1 MELCIL
7 AFIFALTTG
16 IPLGI
21 IAAFWRNKPA
31 DIAISVFALLG
42 FSVPVFVLA
51 LVLTL
56 FFSLHLGWLP
66 VSGRIDLLY
75 NLKTVTGFALVD
87 AWLSDSPTVKI

>member
-1 MELCIL
+1 MH
-7 AFIFALTTG
+7 FSVYFALTTG

-75 NLKTVTGFALVD
+75 NLKR
-87 AWLSDSPTVKI
+87 